1 MFSGSEFPCSKHF
14 LLSLTLLGI
23 ARNALHMLCRVP
35 LVTPDLLLGIS
46 RVLHLQHDAQ
56 SCTLSFAFL
65 FAFFLMAHLAN
76 IVPLCNTFD
85 PRGFLT
91 HCDVASNELGLIV
104 TFHCTKTIQL
114 GNVKFTFL

>member
-1 MFSGSEFPCSKHF
+1 
-14 LLSLTLLGI
+14 
-23 ARNALHMLCRVP
+23 MLCRVP

-65 FAFFLMAHLAN
+65 FVFFLMAHLAN

-104 TFHCTKTIQL
+104 TFHCTKTIQF
-114 GNVKFTFL
+114 GERKVHIPVKL